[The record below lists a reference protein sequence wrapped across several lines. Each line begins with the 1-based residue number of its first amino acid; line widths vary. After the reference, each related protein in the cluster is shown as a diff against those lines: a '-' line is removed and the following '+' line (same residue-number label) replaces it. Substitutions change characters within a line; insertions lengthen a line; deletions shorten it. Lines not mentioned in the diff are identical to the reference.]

1 MHLPCALVM
10 DMNMLGCMI
19 CRDIFHMFIFI
30 LPCLYFCHDLFV
42 VLVVM
47 RLEHARVYDDMMP

>member
-1 MHLPCALVM
+1 
-10 DMNMLGCMI
+10 MLGCMI
-19 CRDIFHMFIFI
+19 CRDIFYMFILI